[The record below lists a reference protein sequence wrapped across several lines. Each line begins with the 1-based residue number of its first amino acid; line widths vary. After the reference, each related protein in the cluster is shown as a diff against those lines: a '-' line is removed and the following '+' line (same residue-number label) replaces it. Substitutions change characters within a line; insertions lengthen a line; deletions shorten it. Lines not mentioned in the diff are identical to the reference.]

1 MPKIKIKFPNGS
13 VTEFD
18 KGVTA
23 IEVAKSIGERLAMA
37 AIAAKVNGQLADLNT
52 PLEKDSDFEVLTF
65 DSPDGKK
72 VFWHS
77 TSHVLAQAVKRIF
90 PDAIAKGQENLW
102 PHRARKQSAAGF
114 QLR

>member
-37 AIAAKVNGQLADLNT
+37 AIAAKVNGQKF
-52 PLEKDSDFEVLTF
+52 KDKKLDPKNPYRIHAWGDFY
-65 DSPDGKK
+65 SN
-72 VFWHS
+72 
-77 TSHVLAQAVKRIF
+77 QY
-90 PDAIAKGQENLW
+90 AKNG
-102 PHRARKQSAAGF
+102 
-114 QLR
+114 